1 MKALVFGSLNIDYVY
16 QVPHFVEKGETL
28 ASGSFH
34 RFCGGKGLNQSIAL
48 SRAGM
53 KTYMA
58 GAIGPEGDFLLKA
71 LQDSGVD
78 TGFVEMTE
86 VPTGHAIIQNSLD
99 GDNAILLFGGA
110 NRSIS
115 EKQAKVVLSAFDQG
129 DLLLVQNEI
138 SSLPAILRIARDK
151 GLRIALNPSPM
162 ELPLMRELL
171 EFSEFLILNRVEA
184 SQLMQEDNS
193 DPDNVL
199 DSLCRLW
206 PEKKIVLTLGGE
218 GAIYA
223 DGTLRFRQSAFPVKA
238 VDTTGAGDTFTGF
251 FLAAFFQSG
260 DPLLSLRTAAASAA
274 IAVTRQGAAPAIPD
288 WKETQDFLARQSS

>member
-28 ASGSFH
+28 ASRSFQ
-34 RFCGGKGLNQSIAL
+34 RFCGGKGLNQAIAL

-58 GAIGPEGDFLLKA
+58 GAIGPEGEFLLNM
-71 LQDSGVD
+71 LEDSDVD
-78 TGFVEMTE
+78 AGFVEKTA

-115 EKQAKVVLSAFDQG
+115 EKQAEAVLSSFEQG

-138 SSLPAILRIARDK
+138 SSLPAILRIAGDR

-162 ELPLMRELL
+162 ELPLIRELL
-171 EFSEFLILNRVEA
+171 EYTEFLILNRVEA
-184 SQLMQEDNS
+184 SQLLQTDDS
-193 DPDNVL
+193 DPDKVL

-206 PEKKIVLTLGGE
+206 PEKKIVLYGWDTGEASLETVFANADKFADAGLDGISLTIKGNRAGQARRSQTGLG
-218 GAIYA
+218 I
-223 DGTLRFRQSAFPVKA
+223 QK
-238 VDTTGAGDTFTGF
+238 
-251 FLAAFFQSG
+251 
-260 DPLLSLRTAAASAA
+260 
-274 IAVTRQGAAPAIPD
+274 
-288 WKETQDFLARQSS
+288 